1 MADILILTSILV
13 PVITGLVEAIKKA
26 VNIKIN
32 FIPVVALL
40 VGLIIGLAAQPF
52 TDLDGIN
59 RLWAGGL
66 AGLASVGLFE
76 VVKQREGL
84 SKEDDENAFTQK

>member
-1 MADILILTSILV
+1 MVDILILTSVLV
-13 PVITGLVEAIKKA
+13 PVIAGLVEVVKKA
-26 VNIKIN
+26 VNMKVN

-40 VGLIIGLAAQPF
+40 IGLFIGFLSVPISE
-52 TDLDGIN
+52 LDTVM

-76 VVKQREGL
+76 VVKQREVI
-84 SKEDDENAFTQK
+84 SKEGE

>member
-1 MADILILTSILV
+1 MVDILVLSSILV
-13 PVITGLVEAIKKA
+13 PVIAGLVEVVKNA
-26 VNIKIN
+26 VNMKVN

-40 VGLIIGLAAQPF
+40 VGLLIGFLATPIS
-52 TDLDGIN
+52 DLDYVM

-76 VVKQREGL
+76 VVKQREGTT
-84 SKEDDENAFTQK
+84 KEGE

>member
-1 MADILILTSILV
+1 MVDILVLTSILV
-13 PVITGLVEAIKKA
+13 PLIAGLVEVVKNA
-26 VNIKIN
+26 VNMKVN

-40 VGLIIGLAAQPF
+40 VGLLIGFLATPIS
-52 TDLDGIN
+52 DLDYVM

-76 VVKQREGL
+76 VVKQREGTT
-84 SKEDDENAFTQK
+84 KEGE

>member
-1 MADILILTSILV
+1 MVDILFLTSILV
-13 PVITGLVEAIKKA
+13 PVVAGLVEVVKLA
-26 VNIKIN
+26 VNMKVN

-40 VGLIIGLAAQPF
+40 IGLAAGFLAVPIS
-52 TDLDGIN
+52 DLDITM

-76 VVKQREGL
+76 VINQRDGKTKEGEM
-84 SKEDDENAFTQK
+84 KDE

>member
-1 MADILILTSILV
+1 MTDILILTSVLV
-13 PVITGLVEAIKKA
+13 PVIAGLVEVVKKA
-26 VNIKIN
+26 VNMKVN

-40 VGLIIGLAAQPF
+40 IGLLIGFLAVPISE
-52 TDLDGIN
+52 LDTVM

-76 VVKQREGL
+76 VVKQREGMA
-84 SKEDDENAFTQK
+84 KGGE

>member
-1 MADILILTSILV
+1 MVDILILTSVLA
-13 PVITGLVEAIKKA
+13 PVIAGLVEVVKKTITMK
-26 VNIKIN
+26 VN

-40 VGLIIGLAAQPF
+40 IGLLIGFLAVPISELN
-52 TDLDGIN
+52 TVM

-76 VVKQREGL
+76 VVKQSEGIT
-84 SKEDDENAFTQK
+84 KEGE

>member
-1 MADILILTSILV
+1 MMDILILTSVLV
-13 PVITGLVEAIKKA
+13 PVIAGLVEVVKKA
-26 VNIKIN
+26 VNMKVN

-40 VGLIIGLAAQPF
+40 IGLLIGFLAVPISELN
-52 TDLDGIN
+52 TVM

-76 VVKQREGL
+76 VVKQREGIT
-84 SKEDDENAFTQK
+84 KEGE

>member
-1 MADILILTSILV
+1 MTAVLFFATILV
-13 PVITGLVEAIKKA
+13 PIVTALVEVVKKA
-26 VNIKIN
+26 TN
-32 FIPVVALL
+32 IPVNFVSVLAVI
-40 VGLIIGLAAQPF
+40 VGLIIGFAAEPF
-52 TDLDGIN
+52 TDLDYVN

-84 SKEDDENAFTQK
+84 KKEGE

>member
-1 MADILILTSILV
+1 MTDILILTSLLV
-13 PVITGLVEAIKKA
+13 PVIAGLVEVVKKT
-26 VNIKIN
+26 VNMKVN

-40 VGLIIGLAAQPF
+40 IGLLIGFLAVPISE
-52 TDLDGIN
+52 LDTVM

-76 VVKQREGL
+76 VVKQREGIT
-84 SKEDDENAFTQK
+84 KEGE